1 MEISTAGLRVLVTGA
16 ASGIGRKT
24 AEAFAASGAE
34 VMICD
39 VSQEHLAGFAADNQS
54 IGTIEADVSD
64 PAAVARMFDATVAR
78 LGGLDVLVNNAGI
91 TGPTGGVETLCVE
104 DWERTLAVDITG
116 RFCCTRLA
124 VPFLRQAGGG
134 SIINLS
140 SAAGRLPYA
149 WRTPYAAAKWAVV
162 GFTLSL
168 ALELGPS
175 NIRCNALQPGHV
187 TGERHDRN
195 SRNRAALLGV
205 SFEEL
210 EDAARSRVAMRR
222 FIEPEE
228 VAAMAVFLAS
238 DLGRSISGQ
247 AIGICGYLQ
256 HFGQ

>member
-1 MEISTAGLRVLVTGA
+1 MEISAKGLRVLVTGA

-24 AEAFAASGAE
+24 AEAFAGAGAR

-39 VSQEHLAGFAADNQS
+39 VSQEHLASFADANPS

-64 PAAVARMFDATVAR
+64 SNSVQRMFDATIAR

-91 TGPTGGVETLCVE
+91 VGPTGGVETLSVE

-116 RFCCTRLA
+116 MFRCTRLA
-124 VPFLRQAGGG
+124 VPFLKQAGGG
-134 SIINLS
+134 SIINMS

-149 WRTPYAAAKWAVV
+149 WRTPYSAAKWAVV

-168 ALELGPS
+168 AVELGPS
-175 NIRCNALQPGHV
+175 NIRCNALQPGYV
-187 TGERHDRN
+187 TGELHDRN
-195 SRNRAALLGV
+195 ARSRAARLGV
-205 SFEEL
+205 SFEEMDDL
-210 EDAARSRVAMRR
+210 QRSRVAMRR

-228 VAAMAVFLAS
+228 VAAMAVFLTS

-247 AIGICGYLQ
+247 TIGICGYLQ
-256 HFGQ
+256 HYGQ